1 MAFSAQNV
9 LRQWSRPHSG
19 KHTGGLDR
27 PSTDRPLYENTAKR
41 TLDIAG
47 SLLLLLLFGPL
58 MILLWLLVSLDG
70 GPGVYRQRRIGAE
83 GVPFDCLKFRSMR
96 VDSDDALQRHLAENP
111 AAAEEW
117 RLNHKLRNDPRITPI
132 GRFLRRSSLD
142 ELPQLL
148 NVLRGEMS
156 LVGPRPIVTAEVSRY
171 ARYYASYKSC
181 RPGITG
187 LWQVSGRC
195 TTRYSRRV
203 ALDHRYYKN
212 WALLLDLRIILVT
225 PIIMIFG
232 SGAY

>member
-9 LRQWSRPHSG
+9 LRQWYRPQSG
-19 KHTGGLDR
+19 KHTGGLGR

-41 TLDIAG
+41 TLDIVG

-58 MILLWLLVSLDG
+58 MVLLWLVVGLDG
-70 GPGVYRQRRIGAE
+70 GPGIYRQRRLGAE

-96 VDSDDALQRHLAENP
+96 VDSDAALQRHLAENP

-117 RLNHKLRNDPRITPI
+117 RLNHKLKNDPRITPI

-156 LVGPRPIVTAEVSRY
+156 LVGPRPIVAAEVPRY

-203 ALDHRYYKN
+203 ALDHRYCRN
-212 WALLLDLRIILVT
+212 WAFLLDVRIILVT
-225 PIIMIFG
+225 PIVMIFG